1 MLVMQILFTITGV
14 VKSDPSIQFSWF
26 ISFIPVYC
34 RILSPPP
41 PLRLHGVI
49 FTHHQDAA
57 ADECQQYTHKAIQI
71 QRKSTF
77 ITGDNRYVLFYK
89 ISFHNDPVNL
99 FGVWL

>member
-1 MLVMQILFTITGV
+1 MQTLLTITDV

-26 ISFIPVYC
+26 ISFTPVYC
-34 RILSPPP
+34 RILLPPP
-41 PLRLHGVI
+41 LLRLHGVI
-49 FTHHQDAA
+49 STHHQDAA
-57 ADECQQYTHKAIQI
+57 ADECQQYTHTHKAIRI

-89 ISFHNDPVNL
+89 ISFRNDPVNL

>member
-1 MLVMQILFTITGV
+1 MLSSPARASNSPDSSHSLQSTAG
-14 VKSDPSIQFSWF
+14 S
-26 ISFIPVYC
+26 SF
-34 RILSPPP
+34 LPPP
-41 PLRLHGVI
+41 LLRLHGVI

-57 ADECQQYTHKAIQI
+57 ADECQQYTHTHKAIRI

-89 ISFHNDPVNL
+89 ISFRNDPVNL